1 MWRILLTV
9 VTIVYM
15 SVPALAQTPGG
26 ARPLQAAM
34 DAMRS
39 GNWAEARIAA
49 RREGQEA
56 LDIINWLNLR
66 AGNGSAAEVQDFLDR
81 NADWPGLPYL
91 RKKSEEAMAEA
102 SHAEVLAFFADDLP
116 QTGTGALAL
125 ARAQVARGE
134 QGAAEAGIVMAWRT
148 LALSQSE
155 HSAFLEQ
162 YGDILKPHHAARM
175 DMALWHGWDGTAKM
189 MRRLVS
195 EDRQKLSDA
204 RMALYA
210 LGPAVDTLIERVPEA
225 LQSDP
230 GLAHARFDWRARK
243 GRDDAAIE
251 LLLERSVSA
260 ASLGEPWAWANRRR
274 LLARGLLR
282 AADWDRAY
290 EVASSHH
297 LEEGSAFAELEWI
310 AGYAALKRNRP
321 GVAAQHFFNLKSGVD
336 TPISLGRAGYWLG
349 RAYEAAGDKAAAQNA
364 YAEGAKYQ
372 TSFYGLLAAER
383 GSVPFNAALTGGD
396 MPEWRGAGFTQSSV
410 FKAAMLLLAA
420 GEDDLGERFLTHLA
434 ESQSPEAIAQ
444 MGAMLEEFNRPHI
457 QVMLG
462 KRAAQYG
469 IEVPRPYY
477 ALHDLVKSDYP
488 VPTEIV
494 LAIARR
500 ESEFNPQVVS
510 GAGARGLMQ
519 VMPATAQAVAS
530 QLGIAHQTEM
540 LTRNWKHNAL
550 LGAEYLSWLSRQF
563 DGNPVM
569 MSAGYNAGPGRPT
582 RWIKEYGNPLAGEV
596 DVIDWIEMIPFD
608 ETRNYVMRVT
618 ESLPVYRARLGKDP
632 HPVPFSTELVGS
644 TLLARTP
651 EGE

>member
-9 VTIVYM
+9 VACMCV
-15 SVPALAQTPGG
+15 SLPALGQTPGA
-26 ARPLQAAM
+26 ARPLQQAM
-34 DAMRS
+34 DAMRA
-39 GNWAEARIAA
+39 GNWAQARIAA
-49 RREGQEA
+49 RREGNEA
-56 LDIINWLNLR
+56 VDVINWMNLR
-66 AGNGSAAEVQDFLDR
+66 AGNGSAAEVRDFLTR

-102 SHAEVLAFFADDLP
+102 SHAEVLAFFVDDLP
-116 QTGTGALAL
+116 QTGSGALAL
-125 ARAQVARGE
+125 ARALAANAE

-155 HSAFLEQ
+155 HLIFLAQ
-162 YGDILKPHHAARM
+162 YSDILKPHHVARM
-175 DMALWHGWDGTAKM
+175 DMALWKGWDGTAKM
-189 MRRLVS
+189 MRGLVS
-195 EDRQKLSDA
+195 EDRRALADA
-204 RMALYA
+204 RAGLYA
-210 LGPAVDTLIERVPEA
+210 LAPGVDTLIERVPQA
-225 LQSDP
+225 LQNDP

-243 GRDDAAIE
+243 GRDDAALE
-251 LLLERSVSA
+251 LLLQRSVSA

-274 LLARGLLR
+274 LLARGLMR
-282 AADWDRAY
+282 KGDWEKAY
-290 EVASSHH
+290 EVASSHQ
-297 LEEGSAFAELEWI
+297 LDEGSTYAELEWI
-310 AGYAALKRNRP
+310 AGYAALKRERP
-321 GVAAQHFFNLKSGVD
+321 SVAVQHFQQLQSGVD

-349 RAYEAAGDKAAAQNA
+349 RAYEAAGDAAAAQNA

-383 GSVPFNAALTGGD
+383 GNVPFNAALTGGD
-396 MPEWRGAGFTQSSV
+396 LPEWRGADFTQSSV
-410 FKAAMLLLAA
+410 FKAAVLLLAA

-434 ESQSPEAIAQ
+434 ETQPPDSIAQ
-444 MGAMLEEFNRPHI
+444 MGAMMEELNRPHI

-477 ALHDLVKSDYP
+477 ALHDLVKGDYP

-500 ESEFNPQVVS
+500 ESEFNPTVVS

-530 QLGIAHQTEM
+530 RLGIAHQTEM
-540 LTRNWKHNAL
+540 LTRNWKHNAT
-550 LGAEYLSWLSRQF
+550 LGAEYLAWMSRRF
-563 DGNPVM
+563 DANPVM
-569 MSAGYNAGPGRPT
+569 MAAAYNAGPGRPT
-582 RWIKEYGNPLAGEV
+582 RWMADYGDPRTAAI

-632 HPVPFSTELVGS
+632 HPVPFSAELVGS
-644 TLLARTP
+644 TLPARAP
-651 EGE
+651 QGE

>member
-9 VTIVYM
+9 VACMCV
-15 SVPALAQTPGG
+15 SLPALAQTPGA
-26 ARPLQAAM
+26 ARPLQGAL
-34 DAMRS
+34 DAMRA
-39 GNWAEARIAA
+39 GNWAQARITA
-49 RREGQEA
+49 RGEGQQA
-56 LDIINWLNLR
+56 VDVINWMNLR
-66 AGNGSAAEVQDFLDR
+66 AGNGSASEVQDFLKR

-91 RKKSEEAMAEA
+91 RMKSEEAMADA
-102 SHAEVLAFFADDLP
+102 SDAEVLAFFADDLP
-116 QTGTGALAL
+116 QTGSGALTL
-125 ARAQVARGE
+125 ARALEANAE
-134 QGAAEAGIVMAWRT
+134 QGAAEADIVMAWRT

-155 HSAFLEQ
+155 HLTFLAQ
-162 YGDILKPHHAARM
+162 YGDILKPHHVARM
-175 DMALWHGWDGTAKM
+175 DMALWKGWDGTAKM
-189 MRRLVS
+189 MRGLVS
-195 EDRQKLSDA
+195 EDRRALADA

-210 LGPAVDTLIERVPEA
+210 LGPAVDTLIERVPQA
-225 LQSDP
+225 LQNDP

-251 LLLERSVSA
+251 LLLQRSVSA

-274 LLARGLLR
+274 LLARGLMR
-282 AADWDRAY
+282 KGDWETAY

-297 LEEGSAFAELEWI
+297 LTEGSAYAELEWI
-310 AGYAALKRNRP
+310 AGYTALKRERP
-321 GVAAQHFFNLKSGVD
+321 SVAVQHFQHLQSGVD

-349 RAYEAAGDKAAAQNA
+349 RAFEAAGDAAAAQSA

-383 GSVPFNAALTGGD
+383 GNVPFNAALTGGD
-396 MPEWRGAGFTQSSV
+396 LPEWRGAEFTQSSV
-410 FKAAMLLLAA
+410 FKAAVLLLAA

-434 ESQSPEAIAQ
+434 ETQPPEAIAQ
-444 MGAMLEEFNRPHI
+444 MGAMMEELNRPHI

-477 ALHDLVKSDYP
+477 ALHDLVKGDYP
-488 VPTEIV
+488 VPKEIV

-500 ESEFNPQVVS
+500 ESEFDPKVVS
-510 GAGARGLMQ
+510 SAGAQGLMQ

-530 QLGIAHQTEM
+530 RLGIAHQTEM
-540 LTRNWKHNAL
+540 LTRNWKHNAK
-550 LGAEYLSWLSRQF
+550 LGAEYLAWMSRRF
-563 DGNPVM
+563 DANPVM
-569 MSAGYNAGPGRPT
+569 MAASYNAGPGRPT
-582 RWIKEYGNPLAGEV
+582 RWMAEYGDPRKGDI

-632 HPVPFSTELVGS
+632 HPVPFSKELVGS
-644 TLLARTP
+644 TLPARPP